1 MRYTENVQNNLEA
14 KTRRWWFFVGM
25 RRRTLRW
32 SVITGVLGLFALM
45 GINCVGCQTSR
56 RIPQTEEQRRENLKP
71 ELATLIDE
79 FRTSVPKLMKKARIP
94 GVAIALFDRKGIL
107 WTEGFGTT
115 DLKRKIPVTPD
126 TLFHI
131 GSISKT
137 FTATAVLLA
146 VQDGLLDL
154 DEPIT
159 TYLPN
164 FKVYSRYEANPE
176 QKITLRHLLS
186 HCAGIPHETS
196 GCNMLEVT
204 DSFEDRVI
212 SLYGTWLKCPVGQGY
227 SYSGAGYDLAAYVL
241 QTVSGIPFEQYVT
254 ERIFRP
260 LGMLNSTVDHDKV
273 RDDANRAIGH
283 TIGIA
288 ENPSAHGMLGAGGV
302 WTNASNLGLFIRLLM
317 NRGTL
322 EGKRHFDESLTEVMF
337 TPTAVMDTPED
348 KNKWYYGLGISFG
361 KLSEQDV
368 FAFQHGGAG
377 GGYSSV
383 FEWYPEYGIGAVVLT
398 NRVPH
403 SVLRGLI
410 IGRRLLEEGI
420 LEKRYPV
427 PSWDVLQCTPKW
439 IGWAE
444 HTPSTYKPEWKKY
457 CGKYNCRFSGYKIKW
472 WAKLALTLDL
482 DQYTPRI
489 KVYEKH
495 GYLCLTE
502 SKLLQSMNHYP
513 YLQVDEKLEEV
524 EPGLF
529 FTASGS
535 ALDLRGEMP
544 TWRNYRLKK
553 R

>member
-1 MRYTENVQNNLEA
+1 MGKTKTTIRKKNLW
-14 KTRRWWFFVGM
+14 R
-25 RRRTLRW
+25 
-32 SVITGVLGLFALM
+32 SIITGILGLLALM
-45 GINCVGCQTSR
+45 GLLNCVGCQAFRT
-56 RIPQTEEQRRENLKP
+56 IPQTGQQKREDMKS
-71 ELATLIDE
+71 ELAALIDE
-79 FRTSVPKLMKKARIP
+79 FRTSVPKLMKKAMIP
-94 GVAIALFDRKGIL
+94 GVAIALFDRKGII

-154 DEPIT
+154 DEPVT

-204 DSFEDRVI
+204 DSFEDRVR

-241 QTVSGIPFEQYVT
+241 QTVSGIPFQQYMT
-254 ERIFRP
+254 ERVFQSFG
-260 LGMLNSTVDHDKV
+260 LFQSTIDHNDIH
-273 RDDANRAIGH
+273 DSANLAIGH

-288 ENPSAHGMLGAGGV
+288 ENPPAHGMLGAGGI
-302 WTNASNLGLFIRLLM
+302 WMSASDLAQFTRLLM
-317 NRGTL
+317 NRGTF
-322 EGKRHFDESLTEVMF
+322 EGKHLLDESLIDAML
-337 TPTAVMDTPED
+337 TPHAVAYEED
-348 KNKWYYGLGISFG
+348 QWLYGLGIMLG
-361 KLSEQDV
+361 KKQIGKRDV
-368 FAFQHGGAG
+368 HILQHGGGG
-377 GGYSSV
+377 GGYQTLY
-383 FEWYPEYGIGAVVLT
+383 EYYPEYGIGAVVLT

-403 SVLRGLI
+403 SVLSDLI
-410 IGRRLLEEGI
+410 IGRRLLEEGV
-420 LEKRYPV
+420 LENRYPA
-427 PSWDVLQCTPKW
+427 PAWDIQQCTLKW
-439 IGWAE
+439 TGWAD
-444 HTPSTYKPEWKKY
+444 HTPSAYKSEWKKY
-457 CGKYNCRFSGYKIKW
+457 CGRYKCRFSGYKIKW
-472 WAKLALTLDL
+472 WAKLALALDL
-482 DQYTPRI
+482 DKYTPRI
-489 KVYEKH
+489 KVFEKK

-535 ALDLRGEMP
+535 ALDLRGEIP